1 MNYMFGNFTYKRFF
15 CVLTYACST
24 SSSFS
29 SGVLQDLILRLG
41 LSLQYHLSGS
51 LSRSVPWGS
60 LRHFRQSSH
69 WTQLWS
75 GSCLKKQKEHFKKNL
90 FFPFFLCSYKIWW
103 LILTTSNHHDSL
115 CWLIVG
121 IWCTNQTPSAN
132 CLADSCHISSWQCIK
147 IDRRISSLITSW
159 NQFLKNIHI
168 QWELSNKVQD
178 IETYKHPGEIQVH
191 GERITSFTFCR

>member
-1 MNYMFGNFTYKRFF
+1 MFSLFLSDDHLIQNIQKKLMSLLWSKTYSWLHLTRTNYMNYMFGNFTYKRFF

-29 SGVLQDLILRLG
+29 SGVLQDLILGLG

-75 GSCLKKQKEHFKKNL
+75 GSCLKNKKNIL
-90 FFPFFLCSYKIWW
+90 KKTFSFLSSYV
-103 LILTTSNHHDSL
+103 LTRSGS
-115 CWLIVG
+115 
-121 IWCTNQTPSAN
+121 
-132 CLADSCHISSWQCIK
+132 
-147 IDRRISSLITSW
+147 
-159 NQFLKNIHI
+159 
-168 QWELSNKVQD
+168 
-178 IETYKHPGEIQVH
+178 
-191 GERITSFTFCR
+191 